1 MEAVSPEGIHYG
13 FFMPWVQ
20 QLGWRCWHQPWFL
33 GDELEGL
40 IKYYGN
46 LRSSLFP
53 YIYSMAYKAAA
64 QSLPIARALSLM
76 YQDKP
81 EYDSV
86 TNCYMFGDS
95 FIVGV
100 FDMNITLPEG
110 KWYDYF
116 TGEIYDGGRVVN
128 YKIPEGRGGAL
139 FVKCGSIVPTM
150 APCPYVEKFK
160 GDKYTLD
167 LYHGEDAQFTLY
179 EDDGLTYDYL
189 DGAYATTDM
198 SLTSCTDGEMTF
210 KVEKRAGTYEGRA
223 KREGDAYRLSDPVIT
238 GISGTPSFDVVLHTA
253 EAKDVMLD
261 GQAVEFKTENG
272 KTYFT
277 IPSELHDTKDL
288 VYKIK
293 I

>member
-1 MEAVSPEGIHYG
+1 MTHRDQPWFEHLKKFVDNGASAFKLDGAYQVNDHPDRLWGGKYFDDEVHNVYPVLYVKQMMEGFRDYTDGRRAIIYTPCMYAGSQQYCASWAGDTGGGYDTVVAMLNYGLSGHANVTADMEAVSPEGIHYG

-128 YKIPEGRGGAL
+128 YKIPEGRGGRN
-139 FVKCGSIVPTM
+139 SR
-150 APCPYVEKFK
+150 Y
-160 GDKYTLD
+160 
-167 LYHGEDAQFTLY
+167 
-179 EDDGLTYDYL
+179 
-189 DGAYATTDM
+189 
-198 SLTSCTDGEMTF
+198 S
-210 KVEKRAGTYEGRA
+210 
-223 KREGDAYRLSDPVIT
+223 
-238 GISGTPSFDVVLHTA
+238 
-253 EAKDVMLD
+253 
-261 GQAVEFKTENG
+261 
-272 KTYFT
+272 
-277 IPSELHDTKDL
+277 
-288 VYKIK
+288 
-293 I
+293 